1 MEKFNHYTV
10 MLNEAV
16 NVLECDN
23 SDKIFVDA
31 TLGGGGHSELILK
44 KISDKGH
51 LYSFDVDPDAI
62 CAAKERLKDYPN
74 ITIIQDSYANM
85 RENLQKL
92 RINKITGGVLF
103 DLGAS
108 YHQLTKAERG
118 FSFTKEAKLD
128 MRFDKTSDK
137 TAWDIVNKYKED
149 ELVEI
154 FSKYGEEHFSK
165 RIARAI
171 VNSRPI
177 NTTLELSE
185 LIKKSTPKTNAK
197 IHPATRVF
205 QALRIEVNSE
215 LLNFEKTLKDIIPF
229 LDTGAIISVITFHSL
244 EDRLAKNIL
253 RDYSLKCRCPKN
265 VPICKCEGK
274 MLELIYKKPI
284 SATEEEISKNPPSR
298 SAKLRAARRV

>member
-92 RINKITGGVLF
+92 GINKITGGVLF

-137 TAWDIVNKYKED
+137 TAWGIVNKYKED

-154 FSKYGEEHFSK
+154 FSKYGE
-165 RIARAI
+165 
-171 VNSRPI
+171 
-177 NTTLELSE
+177 
-185 LIKKSTPKTNAK
+185 
-197 IHPATRVF
+197 
-205 QALRIEVNSE
+205 
-215 LLNFEKTLKDIIPF
+215 
-229 LDTGAIISVITFHSL
+229 
-244 EDRLAKNIL
+244 
-253 RDYSLKCRCPKN
+253 
-265 VPICKCEGK
+265 
-274 MLELIYKKPI
+274 
-284 SATEEEISKNPPSR
+284 
-298 SAKLRAARRV
+298 